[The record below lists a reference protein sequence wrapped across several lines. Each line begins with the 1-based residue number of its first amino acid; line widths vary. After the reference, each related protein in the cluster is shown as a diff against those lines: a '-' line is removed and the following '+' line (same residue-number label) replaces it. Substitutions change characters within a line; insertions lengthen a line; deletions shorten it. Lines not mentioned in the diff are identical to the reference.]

1 MENTK
6 DNRGKPT
13 NNRQTRLIHRLA
25 REGWTGKEIADFLPN
40 KFGETALHIRA
51 VQNRI
56 RPLKD
61 HNTPWD
67 RLSVSGKKS
76 AKIMEV
82 LRTVIAITK
91 GRKREFTQA
100 EVDWIIWIQGIAPS
114 LPAQY
119 VWRFA
124 ATYLTDMSDGK
135 TDFTQ
140 LDNFLAFKPWESLNA
155 QIDYETMTGDVVD
168 SELTELLIEIRNHIA
183 QIEDT
188 QVRSGMSEL
197 AQHRLELDAMRME
210 ISEEA
215 DQDWQEIDWEES
227 NRDDTD
233 IKDLLNEQIAIS
245 KEQMSI
251 SRAILEELQK
261 LTQNKAEEDEEKWNP
276 YKWPHNDGLP

>member
-67 RLSVSGKKS
+67 RLSGSGKKS
-76 AKIMEV
+76 AKILEV

-168 SELTELLIEIRNHIA
+168 GELTELLIEIRNHIA
-183 QIEDT
+183 QVEDT
-188 QVRSGMSEL
+188 QVRSGMAEL
-197 AQHRLELDAMRME
+197 AQDRLELDAMRME

-227 NRDDTD
+227 NNDDTD